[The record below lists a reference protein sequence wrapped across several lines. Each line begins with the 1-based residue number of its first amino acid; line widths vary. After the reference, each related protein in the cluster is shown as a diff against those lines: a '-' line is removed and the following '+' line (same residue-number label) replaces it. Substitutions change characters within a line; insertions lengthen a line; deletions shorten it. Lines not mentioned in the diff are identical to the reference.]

1 MAFLLTHSWCVLRN
15 LASVWDPRLQQHQ
28 FDLSKGEEGFT
39 AVCLT
44 DEGRLAITGSSAAML
59 HIWDLTTPPPSSSLA
74 SPCLTRN
81 EKKAA
86 CLALSHCGGYLVS
99 AKGTNVVIWDSE
111 DLTILRTMSD
121 SCSPVQCLFI
131 LKDSKH
137 FLMGHEN
144 GSISLCNGESGEIVR
159 QFAGNTAFVTCLTAS
174 YDSRLLMSGSN
185 DGQVAI
191 WSMQQGSKLKTFRDH
206 SASVVAVSFTPA
218 TCAHNYIFSADEQ
231 GKIIV
236 KEFETARIIHT
247 TLAMPKSDALSSL
260 DFSANGEELVCGY
273 RSGNVRL
280 LAFPSLATKSEFF
293 LDDGVTSVAF
303 LPTSEHYCVVVSS
316 ARALQLWD
324 ITSKQRLA
332 QFLCDDLIA
341 STVADQKTN
350 VLFYGCADGHV
361 GHLWHSEPNGSG
373 RENPIL
379 QQLTG
384 SDKTQEYYC
393 PSNSTSG
400 STSAARTTPTASAA
414 SMSNGKP
421 SRDLRVEE
429 VDFKRECLP
438 AHTMSEAFP
447 HDTIAGTAP
456 NCLSVEDTQDKA
468 HTKQSSQREEGEKD
482 AAADREGRLQS
493 RTSTDHETQQLEE
506 KPDENKHQS
515 SSTCTLI

>member
-1 MAFLLTHSWCVLRN
+1 MWDLR
-15 LASVWDPRLQQHQ
+15 LKQHQ

-59 HIWDLTTPPPSSSLA
+59 HIWDLTTPPPSFSLT
-74 SPCLTRN
+74 SPYLTRS

-86 CLALSHCGGYLVS
+86 RLALSPCGGYLVS

-111 DLTILRTMSD
+111 DLAILRTMSD
-121 SCSPVQCLFI
+121 SCSPVQCLFV

-137 FLMGHEN
+137 FLTGHEN
-144 GSISLCNGESGEIVR
+144 GSISLRNGESGEVVR
-159 QFAGNTAFVTCLTAS
+159 HFADNTASITCLTAS

-185 DGQVAI
+185 DGQVTI
-191 WSMQQGSKLKTFRDH
+191 WSMQQGSKLKTFQDH
-206 SASVVAVSFTPA
+206 SASAVAVSFTPV
-218 TCAHNYIFSADEQ
+218 TLAHNYIFSADKQ

-247 TLAMPKSDALSSL
+247 TPAFSNSDTLSFL
-260 DFSANGEELVCGY
+260 DFSPNGEELVCGY
-273 RSGNVRL
+273 RSGSVRL

-293 LDDGVTSVAF
+293 LDEGVTSVTF
-303 LPTSEHYCVVVSS
+303 LPTSEDRVVVST
-316 ARALQLWD
+316 ARALQVWD
-324 ITSKQRLA
+324 VTSKQRLA
-332 QFLCDDLIA
+332 QFLCDGLIT

-350 VLFYGCADGHV
+350 VFFYGCADGYV

-393 PSNSTSG
+393 PSNTTSG
-400 STSAARTTPTASAA
+400 STSAARTTPTSSAA

-421 SRDLRVEE
+421 SSDGGAEE
-429 VDFKRECLP
+429 VDFKHEHSP

-447 HDTIAGTAP
+447 HNTIMETAP
-456 NCLSVEDTQDKA
+456 NCHSEEDSQDKA
-468 HTKQSSQREEGEKD
+468 HTKQSSKREEGEKD
-482 AAADREGRLQS
+482 AAADREGRQQS
-493 RTSTDHETQQLEE
+493 QTSTDHEAQLEE